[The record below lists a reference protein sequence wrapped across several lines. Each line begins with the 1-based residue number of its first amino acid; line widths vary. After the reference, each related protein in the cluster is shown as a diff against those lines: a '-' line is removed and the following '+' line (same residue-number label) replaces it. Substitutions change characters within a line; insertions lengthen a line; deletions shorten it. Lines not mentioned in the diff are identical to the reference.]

1 MSLPYSYIVPNSA
14 VVESPAFTVEKKHML
29 LAIVNN
35 LIPSG
40 TPFIEFNSQG
50 GLSAFAEYFGKGIPE
65 YTAAQKYFG
74 YVAKDGNTPQ
84 KLVVARWYKTAAA
97 AFIKGSAVDT
107 TIATLKTVTNGSF
120 KLDMD
125 GTEANVV
132 LNLGSVTSY
141 SDVATAIQTA
151 LQTDW
156 TGATCTYNTVTKGFI
171 ITSATSGSSSVAGGV
186 SAGTTGTDLSGMLG
200 LGASAVASQGA
211 NAETFA
217 DFCDRIY
224 QANSSGYS
232 ITTLETLADS
242 DIESAVQWL
251 NGASGEQS
259 INSAVRLVFNE
270 SDKATVKALSSTLEN
285 LGLTGYV
292 LTYDPYKELVNV
304 LDCAI
309 CASIDYDVENGA
321 INFNFSNASGYTP
334 ITSLGTVVDY
344 QQGVTNSSL
353 MTELNNAKVSCV
365 YSVGFGNQ
373 EQNYYGF
380 GLMAGD
386 YGTEDI
392 QVNESALEMRL
403 QVTIINAL
411 TTLNKIKLQGSD
423 AAALVSALIAS
434 PLDLFKKNGS
444 IALEGKLSTV
454 DRVAVTQA
462 TGNPDAVDAVEQNG
476 YYFQVQPLT
485 EEDIA
490 ARRVRVLICYLA
502 AGVVNKIRIVNR
514 IYGA

>member
-14 VVESPAFTVEKKHML
+14 VVESPAFSVEKKHML

-50 GLSAFAEYFGKGIPE
+50 GLSEFGKYFGKGLPE

-84 KLVVARWYKTAAA
+84 KLVVARWYKTAAG
-97 AFIKGSAVDT
+97 AFIKGVEVT
-107 TIATLKTVTNGSF
+107 ETVTSLKAITSGSF
-120 KLDMD
+120 NLDLD
-125 GTEANVV
+125 GTKADVV
-132 LNLGSVTSY
+132 VNLGSITSY
-141 SDVATAIQTA
+141 SDVADAIQTA
-151 LQTDW
+151 MQTDW
-156 TGATCTYNTVTKGFI
+156 TGATCVYNSTTKGFI
-171 ITSATSGSSSVAGGV
+171 ITSATTGATSVAGGIA
-186 SAGTTGTDLSGMLG
+186 AGSTGTDLSAKLG
-200 LGASAVASQGA
+200 LSNAVVSQGA
-211 NAETFA
+211 DAESFA
-217 DFCDRIY
+217 EFCDRIY

-232 ITTLETLADS
+232 ITTLEALTDDDVINS
-242 DIESAVQWL
+242 VKWL
-251 NGASGEQS
+251 NGSEGEQT
-259 INSAVRLVFNE
+259 INSAVRLVFNY
-270 SDKATVKALSSTLEN
+270 SDKATVKAMSASLDA

-292 LTYDPYKELVNV
+292 LTYDPYSELVNI

-309 CASIDYDVENGA
+309 CAAIDYDVENGA
-321 INFNFSNASGYTP
+321 INFNFSNAAGYTP
-334 ITSLGTVVDY
+334 VTSLGTVVDY
-344 QQGVTNSSL
+344 QQGMTNSAL
-353 MTELNNAKVSCV
+353 MTELNNAKISCV
-365 YSVGFGNQ
+365 YSVGFGTQ

-380 GLMAGD
+380 GLMAGE

-423 AAALVSALIAS
+423 AAALVSALLAS

-462 TGNPDAVDAVEQNG
+462 TGNPDAADAVEQNG
-476 YYFQVQPLT
+476 YYFQVQPLS

-502 AGVVNKIRIVNR
+502 AGVVNKVRIVNR
-514 IYGA
+514 IYSA